1 MSAPHRAPD
10 KQEEIDKHLSSSLQN
25 LSIKTKEGKGS
36 TASTK
41 AKASRDTGANSGQT
55 GDEDETGFEVSEEE
69 ESKEGITYLHIDIK
83 RIKDGKSLVKAE
95 LHRALGKLMRRINSY
110 MLRKNCYD
118 PRRLRNFLDPT
129 NVDNNGVS
137 KEWNL
142 TSRRKVAVH
151 GSSSYYELWRTPRN
165 FKIQDFISYL
175 AKSNVVQYY
184 RVHIVRILDDDG
196 VPTDELIRYP

>member
-25 LSIKTKEGKGS
+25 LSIKSKEGKGS

-41 AKASRDTGANSGQT
+41 AKAPRDTGANSGQT

-69 ESKEGITYLHIDIK
+69 EGITYLHIDIK
-83 RIKDGKSLVKAE
+83 RIKDGKSLERAE
-95 LHRALGKLMRRINSY
+95 LSRALGKLMRRINSY

-175 AKSNVVQYY
+175 AESNVVQYY